1 MIKDALKLKPLAII
15 SVLVV
20 YCCGH
25 RSEDNVES
33 SSPPPCSYELL
44 HKAFRHRSDQT
55 KKQSDEDEVTTEQR
69 QPQRQRQPRDDCW
82 RPEEE
87 VLQIPVDAILNRRDM
102 DGIGAGSK
110 GGVYQAII
118 QLDYAT
124 TTTTTMSGNDH

>member
-1 MIKDALKLKPLAII
+1 MPFRELVANRSLRKSYMYECDIGTII
-15 SVLVV
+15 
-20 YCCGH
+20 

-55 KKQSDEDEVTTEQR
+55 KKQSDEDKVTTEQ
-69 QPQRQRQPRDDCW
+69 DCW

-87 VLQIPVDAILNRRDM
+87 VLQIPVDAILNRHDM

-124 TTTTTMSGNDH
+124 TTMSGNDH